1 MLCFLGGLDST
12 IQLCKD
18 IVMISHYY
26 RTTMN
31 QSGLH
36 GLSDCHNKVVEHR
49 SVEFKNKICH

>member
-1 MLCFLGGLDST
+1 MLFFLGDDST
-12 IQLCKD
+12 TQLCKD
-18 IVMISHYY
+18 IVISHYY

-49 SVEFKNKICH
+49 SVEFKNKIYH